1 MKINVLFYSIIFLL
15 LVLLTNKSVAQ
26 SLKGKT
32 WQSQDTTN
40 ITFKPKTLVINRDG
54 TFYQIGYFY
63 LSPEVIY
70 PINTES
76 FKGKYTQNK
85 DELTLTSFLNGHP
98 VREWQYKIIWTNSQ
112 KFILVDGNKK
122 YSYAELGSATDY
134 FSKKLLI
141 SYLKK
146 AISKGEPYDSCYK
159 VLVSRLNAD
168 TIQLKEDYKIRREN
182 LEKKVESVKF
192 YSSFKGKTFIYKSVG
207 KITTYKFGNDGTFK
221 YRDEVNNDGCL
232 ESVESHGQFTSD
244 KNTIHF
250 KSESYTEITGCG
262 SITRNRNEINE
273 YDKEVV
279 WINDFMFRMKFG
291 NLTYL
296 FTAQK

>member
-1 MKINVLFYSIIFLL
+1 MKINAIFYSIIFLL
-15 LVLLTNKSVAQ
+15 LVLSTNKSVAQ

-32 WQSQDTTN
+32 WQSQDTTSL
-40 ITFKPKTLVINRDG
+40 TFKPKTLVINRDG

-70 PINTES
+70 PINSES
-76 FKGKYTQNK
+76 FNGKYTQTK
-85 DELTLTSFLNGHP
+85 DDLKLTSFLNGHP

-112 KFILVDGNKK
+112 QFTLVDGNKK
-122 YSYAELGSATDY
+122 YSYAELGSAADY
-134 FSKKLLI
+134 FSKKRMI

-146 AISKGEPYDSCYK
+146 TISKGEPYDSCYK
-159 VLVSRLNAD
+159 VLVFLLNVD
-168 TIQLKEDYKIRREN
+168 TVQLKEEYKIRRES
-182 LEKKVESVKF
+182 LEKKVEPAKF
-192 YSSFKGKTFIYKSVG
+192 YSSFKGKTFIYNSG
-207 KITTYKFGNDGTFK
+207 GRITTYRFGNDGTFK
-221 YRDEVNNDGCL
+221 YRDEVNNAGCL
-232 ESVESHGQFTSD
+232 ESFESHGQFTSD

-250 KSESYTEITGCG
+250 KSESYIEITGCG
-262 SITRNRNEINE
+262 TITRNRNEINE

-279 WINDFMFRMKFG
+279 WVNDYMFRMKFG